1 MGMVTEMHLREE
13 EPGKERF
20 NYKGMHRYL
29 ITLLPRH
36 KEVSLCRRESTLVT
50 LEALRE
56 SAQEHEFDV
65 IAYCFL
71 PERLV
76 MVVRGKTEASDMK
89 NFLSGFRGRE
99 KSAVAPAASMF
110 ARRYQ
115 ERVLRKTEETRV
127 VADEVFHM
135 PVKAGLAARPSA
147 YEFQGSF
154 VYPSVEKPEKSRKD
168 YRKGGG
174 SSRRS
179 LGKTA
184 RRPPHPRRPRP

>member
-13 EPGKERF
+13 APEKERF

-36 KEVSLCRRESTLVT
+36 KAVSLCRRESTLVT
-50 LEALRE
+50 LGALRE

-135 PVKAGLAARPSA
+135 PVKAGPSA

-154 VYPSVEKPEKSRKD
+154 VYPSVEKPEKPRKD
-168 YRKGGG
+168 FRKRGE
-174 SSRRS
+174 SPRRS
-179 LGKTA
+179 FGKTA
-184 RRPPHPRRPRP
+184 RRPRHPRR

>member
-1 MGMVTEMHLREE
+1 MSLR
-13 EPGKERF
+13 
-20 NYKGMHRYL
+20 
-29 ITLLPRH
+29 
-36 KEVSLCRRESTLVT
+36 
-50 LEALRE
+50 
-56 SAQEHEFDV
+56 
-65 IAYCFL
+65 
-71 PERLV
+71 ERLV

-154 VYPSVEKPEKSRKD
+154 VYPSVEKPEKRPADPSAKRRGAPGTPGADQPFDVRASRTE
-168 YRKGGG
+168 RRT
-174 SSRRS
+174 SSGR
-179 LGKTA
+179 
-184 RRPPHPRRPRP
+184 